1 MKGLVRWLYSRYC
14 LAVFAIIFLIFFPFF
29 WLSIQFDGGRKFAL
43 RLNHWWA
50 TWFWRLSFIPVK
62 QIYKAQLDPSKQYVF
77 CANHSSFLDIPLM
90 GLCRNPFVFV
100 GKSSLSKVPLF
111 GYVFA
116 KVHITVNRSS
126 MKSKYASLQ
135 RAAQAIDQHISL
147 VMFPEG
153 GTEKNPPQLEPFKDG
168 AFRLAIEKQ
177 IPIVPVTIPYNWI
190 ILPSHQGLMVNRRTS
205 VAIYHKPLPT
215 EGLSLKDQE
224 SLKGQVTRIIKS
236 ELLNHHPYGNQS
248 GDVT

>member
-1 MKGLVRWLYSRYC
+1 MKGLIRWLYSRYC
-14 LAVFAIIFLIFFPFF
+14 LTVFALIFLLFFPLF
-29 WLSIQFDGGRKFAL
+29 WLTIQFEGGRGFAL

-50 TWFWRLSFIPVK
+50 IWFWRLSFIPVK
-62 QIYKAQLDPSKQYVF
+62 QIYNAPLDPSKQYVF
-77 CANHSSFLDIPLM
+77 CANHSSFLDIPLI
-90 GLCRNPFVFV
+90 GLYRNPFVFV

-116 KVHITVNRSS
+116 KVHITVDRSS
-126 MKSKYASLQ
+126 IKSKYATLQ
-135 RAAQAIDQHISL
+135 RAASVIDQGISL

-153 GTEKNPPQLEPFKDG
+153 GTEKEPPKLEPFKDG

-190 ILPSHQGLMVNRRTS
+190 ILPSHQGLMVNRRKS
-205 VAIYHKPLPT
+205 IAIYHKPLPT
-215 EGLSLKDQE
+215 EGLSLQDLE

-236 ELLNHHPYGNQS
+236 ELLKHHPYGNQS